1 MRYDKII
8 TDLREQGNLRSI
20 PQDSNNAVV
29 DFSLNDY
36 LGIAESGIVQQ
47 EFFSNPANT
56 RIALTSSASR
66 LLASDQKHYTNLEN
80 HIAAAL
86 GREVLLFNS
95 GYHANTGMVSA
106 LADASTLIVADN
118 LVHASIIDGIML
130 SKAPFTR
137 FRHNDIAH
145 LDRILEK
152 ESGKYERVIV
162 IVESV
167 YSMDGDSAPLEQIAE
182 LKGKYGNMML
192 YVDEAHSFGVLGRNG
207 MGVTTLLPH
216 PEMVDV
222 VIGTFGKA
230 LGSAG
235 AFAAMNSELRTLAI
249 NRARSFIFST
259 ALPPMSCAYTLHTL
273 KWVENHEDART
284 HLGILAAYLR
294 DALKA
299 NGIKTSD
306 DARYITPIVIG
317 DAKRTVEISRKLLEH
332 GVKVL
337 PIRTPTVPPGTERLR
352 ISLSAAMSH
361 TDIDLL
367 VNSLVKV
374 L

>member
-1 MRYDKII
+1 M
-8 TDLREQGNLRSI
+8 
-20 PQDSNNAVV
+20 
-29 DFSLNDY
+29 
-36 LGIAESGIVQQ
+36 
-47 EFFSNPANT
+47 
-56 RIALTSSASR
+56 
-66 LLASDQKHYTNLEN
+66 
-80 HIAAAL
+80 
-86 GREVLLFNS
+86 
-95 GYHANTGMVSA
+95 
-106 LADASTLIVADN
+106 
-118 LVHASIIDGIML
+118 
-130 SKAPFTR
+130 
-137 FRHNDIAH
+137 
-145 LDRILEK
+145 
-152 ESGKYERVIV
+152 IV

-230 LGSAG
+230 LG
-235 AFAAMNSELRTLAI
+235 
-249 NRARSFIFST
+249 
-259 ALPPMSCAYTLHTL
+259 
-273 KWVENHEDART
+273 T

-367 VNSLVKV
+367 VNSLAKV